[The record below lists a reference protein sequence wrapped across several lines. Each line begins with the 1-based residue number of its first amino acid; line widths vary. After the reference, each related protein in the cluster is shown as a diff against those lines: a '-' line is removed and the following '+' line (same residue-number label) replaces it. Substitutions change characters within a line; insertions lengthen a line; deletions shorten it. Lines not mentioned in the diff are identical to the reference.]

1 MVSQPGLPGPIVEQ
15 LAADVIE
22 VRIVDADHG
31 PHIRQEALTGVD
43 TAMGR
48 HPGKVTDSKVIR
60 S

>member
-22 VRIVDADHG
+22 VRVVDADHG

-48 HPGKVTDSKVIR
+48 HPGEGTGILL
-60 S
+60 